1 MKIGIGVTLTI
12 ALIGLLLAGVLFVRN
27 TQLQKDL
34 VFYQGA
40 RSSDIQRYLKV
51 LEAFQDWEYGPSA
64 LHVLDRNTARIDA
77 SIAALNDQEVSD
89 LWSAV
94 KANFAR
100 GKETGV
106 FGYDQVIVLI
116 TARIRDLL
124 P

>member
-1 MKIGIGVTLTI
+1 MKIVVGVMSTI
-12 ALIGLLLAGVLFVRN
+12 AVIGLVVAGVLFVKN

-34 VFYQGA
+34 TFYQGA
-40 RSSDIQRYLKV
+40 RSSHIQRYLEV

-64 LHVLDRNTARIDA
+64 VHVLDRSTAQVDA

-94 KANFAR
+94 KTNFAR

-106 FGYDQVIVLI
+106 FGYDKVIILI
-116 TARIRDLL
+116 TSRIRDLL